1 MADADL
7 TAQRLRELLDYDPET
22 GIFTR
27 RIFRSANA
35 KAGDKAGALMLNG
48 YSAISINKKSFYCH
62 RLAWL
67 YTNGKWPNS
76 CIDHIDGNRLNNA
89 ISNLRD
95 LPQRI
100 NNQNI
105 AKARAHN
112 TTKHLGVKKNNDK
125 WGARIGLDGKAFWLG
140 TFKTPELAHAAYLEA
155 KRRLHAGCTI

>member
-7 TAQRLRELLDYDPET
+7 TAQR
-22 GIFTR
+22 
-27 RIFRSANA
+27 
-35 KAGDKAGALMLNG
+35 
-48 YSAISINKKSFYCH
+48 
-62 RLAWL
+62 
-67 YTNGKWPNS
+67 
-76 CIDHIDGNRLNNA
+76 
-89 ISNLRD
+89 LRD

-125 WGARIGLDGKAFWLG
+125 WGARIGLDGKSFWLG
-140 TFKTPELAHAAYLEA
+140 TFDTPELAHAAYLEA